1 MDTSIISPDP
11 ATANAKEEITPQ
23 YDSSEEW
30 EIGLGN
36 LIIDLDADLE
46 KDRQDVPSAD
56 CSPLRIGKMKI
67 KRKVS
72 SSKGEAATMSSP
84 RKDPSTSSSSSSNE
98 DTPTTTTAGV
108 STTHHASPE
117 RPESVAKPRVV
128 IHHKK
133 DSATKQDK
141 AFSNPAMSSASKG
154 PTAAVSLVPIAGTN
168 QTNPTV
174 LLNTSMVVAPVATP
188 PQPQQPKISDNTNH
202 VLPQGATVSISP
214 MKVTVSTGK
223 DSDKKLGRA
232 DSREDD
238 NKTKEDGKR
247 KEEKEVKGDTNNKK
261 EGSHGGVAKK
271 HGGKKAKND
280 KVTTH
285 SVAIDT
291 SDMSTLTDPDCL
303 GPCEP
308 GTSVNLE
315 GIVWHETDQGVL
327 VVNVTWRNKTYVGT
341 LLDCTKHDWAP
352 PRFCD
357 SPTSDMEIRNAKTP
371 GRPKRGR
378 NSSSTTN
385 SDLSNFT
392 ETRSSIHS
400 KLRNST
406 TIKSRRGSGASNGSR
421 TPPNAIDRAQGK
433 RKIRPTDIDLSSGED
448 NNKASKRLKTA
459 RNTPTPNSSE
469 GATSP
474 VFIECPEPNCNK
486 KYKHI
491 NGLRYHQTHAHQD
504 LPRQE
509 LITPDEAD
517 QPETPKAVVEA
528 ASDFSPSKRDK
539 TAVPSEASATGS
551 VPSNVSPAKGA
562 GSSVEKLKDI
572 KTAPA
577 MTPEKRDD
585 SIPPCLPT
593 GSTSTDVCKD
603 PNTKEVTKGR
613 VDVTRSPKGGQHKSP
628 NDKTSPSKI
637 LHGANKAKD
646 AVNAV
651 KTKPDSH
658 SSDKPSKHKKP
669 ASQNTSNPSSNQ
681 KDMSVF
687 DFNSTAEADD
697 HTKKTNSSSGEK
709 QTSVSVIRSNP
720 EQIVIKTEPLSPPPT
735 NIPKTPDTP
744 KMSSAPSSEDAQK
757 HSKSKDKDK
766 AKGGSEKKKPKQD
779 KLVQKPKSARPIAPA
794 PPHPQPPQLIA
805 IPTIVTTSSGPTPTP
820 LTIPTVTTK
829 PAGSS
834 PSTGATLKPIQPKP
848 AVADNPAVN
857 ASLATLKEK
866 KSKPKKKSKTDK
878 EKHVAGSTPKD
889 GTKGDPKD
897 ITKQKE
903 GKPKESPPTIRPDQ
917 LPESSPAAALENNIL
932 KQALTASGIG
942 PEDAGRNSPYV
953 PGSNPESQTKASEQ
967 PPKDAPKELPS
978 LIPSRPIVNPS
989 MPEMPKL
996 IPTSSIMNSV
1006 NRPPHHG
1013 PMPSQQQQQ
1022 QQQQQPP
1029 PPPPTKPIIPSSPET
1044 MKKEYQGLPAPAQTK
1059 SNSLPSEHPVPTLV
1073 VPPNTE
1079 DIRAGSPAYSDI
1091 SDANDEAPVGPTK
1104 PREERD
1110 PYAFH
1115 DTPVGRSS
1123 QGSKQVPEDLRR
1135 LERVEPL
1142 SVPMFSPLTEVA
1154 RERGV
1159 STESVAKSMESVR
1172 ATPTQPLKSEPGREP
1187 CKEGP
1192 EPKKAR
1198 KDSPSPSTETGY
1210 RPQALPTE
1218 TGYRPQAPP
1227 GAVYGGQYP
1236 FLPGYVTMDPSY
1248 HQRLISTDPHYR
1260 QQHEQFM
1267 GEQRKRAEAERL
1279 EREKRD
1285 QEPGKD
1291 KASESSDLR
1300 DRPIPKIKTEPV
1312 TPTKRDS
1319 VSDTSKGIRPDKDPQ
1334 LLKRKGDREP
1344 PETIHGK
1351 QLDFHKPGSKS
1362 PDVTAPLGVPK
1373 SSEAARTLQE
1383 QQREEMRLYSLY
1395 DHKQRELQR
1404 QEEDNRKAKQEE
1416 RRRSESSESRRESQR
1431 TAEDRQQEH
1440 ERSRRPTSSPRQE
1453 SSKEQGNTTSSS
1465 KSSSDDKKH
1474 RDSPQPSKSQSPHDK
1489 GPPRGL
1495 IPPSRRVLDTYP
1507 AYLQPP
1513 YVQTP
1518 FGPMPFDPGHPAYQA
1533 VNPMVAYPYIPHE
1546 LHYPPP
1552 QGPRM
1557 ISPMWKSPEE
1567 RGRYEMDRE
1576 QSGATSPHSSGSKS
1590 RESSRER
1597 PTKALDVLQQHANQ
1611 YFSSHKNERSRS
1623 PEPERE
1629 RRPSSSPH
1637 PPASPAERK
1646 TPVTPTSREDSPRYD
1661 SSRRHGPQIPSHL
1674 LHQHMHT
1681 HQHTHLG
1688 MGYPVLQPYDP
1699 YVLASH
1705 QQAAAAAAAAQGVNP
1720 YAVRRE

>member
-1 MDTSIISPDP
+1 MDSSIISPDP
-11 ATANAKEEITPQ
+11 AAKEEITPQ

-56 CSPLRIGKMKI
+56 CSSPLRIGKMKI

-72 SSKGEAATMSSP
+72 SSKGESATASSP
-84 RKDPSTSSSSSSNE
+84 RKDPSSSSNE
-98 DTPTTTTAGV
+98 EALPLTTTAAATGA
-108 STTHHASPE
+108 STAHHASPE
-117 RPESVAKPRVV
+117 RQDLVSKPRVV

-133 DSATKQDK
+133 DSSAKQEK
-141 AFSNPAMSSASKG
+141 IFCSPVMNNASKV
-154 PTAAVSLVPIAGTN
+154 PAAVSLVQTAVAVAN

-174 LLNTSMVVAPVATP
+174 LLNASMGNLPVP
-188 PQPQQPKISDNTNH
+188 LQSQPPQQPPKNSDSLNH
-202 VLPQGATVSISP
+202 VLQGVMGSP
-214 MKVTVSTGK
+214 MASTAK
-223 DSDKKLGRA
+223 DSEKKQGRA
-232 DSREDD
+232 DNRD
-238 NKTKEDGKR
+238 NEVKTKEDGK
-247 KEEKEVKGDTNNKK
+247 KKDEKEVKGDVNNKK
-261 EGSHGGVAKK
+261 EVAHGGVNKK
-271 HGGKKAKND
+271 HGGKKGKND

-285 SVAIDT
+285 SVSVDT

-357 SPTSDMEIRNAKTP
+357 SPTSDMETRNAKAP

-385 SDLSNFT
+385 NNNDLSNFT

-406 TIKSRRGSGASNGSR
+406 TVKSRRGSSASNGSR
-421 TPPNAIDRAQGK
+421 TPPNAIDRSTQGK
-433 RKIRPTDIDLSSGED
+433 RKARPTDIDLSSGED
-448 NNKASKRLKTA
+448 NHKAATSKRLKTA

-509 LITPDEAD
+509 LVTPDEAD
-517 QPETPKAVVEA
+517 QPETPKSVAET
-528 ASDFSPSKRDK
+528 ASDFNPSKRDK
-539 TAVPSEASATGS
+539 TSVASEGPTPGS
-551 VPSNVSPAKGA
+551 VPNVSSPAKA
-562 GSSVEKLKDI
+562 ASNTTEKTKDT

-577 MTPEKRDD
+577 VTSEKRED
-585 SIPPCLPT
+585 SVAPCLSS
-593 GSTSTDVCKD
+593 GSTSTDVCKE

-613 VDVTRSPKGGQHKSP
+613 VDVARSPKGGQHKSLI
-628 NDKTSPSKI
+628 DKTSPSKI

-646 AVNAV
+646 AANNV
-651 KTKPDSH
+651 KAKPDSH
-658 SSDKPSKHKKP
+658 LNDKSIKHKKP
-669 ASQNTSNPSSNQ
+669 VTSQGASSSSSQ

-697 HTKKTNSSSGEK
+697 NSKKTNSCSGEK
-709 QTSVSVIRSNP
+709 QVGVSVIRSNP
-720 EQIVIKTEPLSPPPT
+720 EQIVIKTEPLSPSPT
-735 NIPKTPDTP
+735 CVPRTPDTP
-744 KMSSAPSSEDAQK
+744 KMSSAPSSEDPQK
-757 HSKSKDKDK
+757 HSKSKDKEK

-779 KLVQKPKSARPIAPA
+779 KIVQKPKSARPIAPA

-820 LTIPTVTTK
+820 LTIPAVTTK
-829 PAGSS
+829 PSGSS
-834 PSTGATLKPIQPKP
+834 PTTGATLKPIQPKP
-848 AVADNPAVN
+848 TVADNPVMN
-857 ASLATLKEK
+857 TSLATLKEK

-878 EKHVAGSTPKD
+878 EKHATGGSPKD
-889 GTKGDPKD
+889 GAKGDSKD
-897 ITKQKE
+897 INKQKE
-903 GKPKESPPTIRPDQ
+903 GKPKESPQTARPDQ
-917 LPESSPAAALENNIL
+917 HPEPSPAAALENNIL

-953 PGSNPESQTKASEQ
+953 PGSNAESQTKVAEQ
-967 PPKDAPKELPS
+967 IPKDAPKELPS
-978 LIPSRPIVNPS
+978 LIPSRPMVNPS

-996 IPTSSIMNSV
+996 IPTSSILNSV
-1006 NRPPHHG
+1006 NRQPHHG
-1013 PMPSQQQQQ
+1013 PMQSQQ

-1044 MKKEYQGLPAPAQTK
+1044 MKTEYQGLQVPSQAKPNA
-1059 SNSLPSEHPVPTLV
+1059 LPSEHPVPTLV
-1073 VPPNTE
+1073 VPPST
-1079 DIRAGSPAYSDI
+1079 DDARTGSPAYSDI
-1091 SDANDEAPVGPTK
+1091 SDANDDAPVDPAK
-1104 PREERD
+1104 PREDRD

-1123 QGSKQVPEDLRR
+1123 QGNKQVPEDLRR
-1135 LERVEPL
+1135 IERVEPL
-1142 SVPMFSPLTEVA
+1142 NVPMFSPLTEVA

-1159 STESVAKSMESVR
+1159 SSDSLTKSLEPLRS
-1172 ATPTQPLKSEPGREP
+1172 TPTQPLKPESGRELS
-1187 CKEGP
+1187 KDGP

-1198 KDSPSPSTETGY
+1198 KDAPSPS
-1210 RPQALPTE
+1210 AE

-1248 HQRLISTDPHYR
+1248 HRLMPADAR
-1260 QQHEQFM
+1260 QHHEQYIT
-1267 GEQRKRAEAERL
+1267 EQRKRAEAERL

-1285 QEPGKD
+1285 QEAAKD
-1291 KASESSDLR
+1291 KIVESSELR

-1312 TPTKRDS
+1312 TPTKRDLAPE
-1319 VSDTSKGIRPDKDPQ
+1319 TGKGLRPDKDPQ
-1334 LLKRKGDREP
+1334 HLKRKGEREL

-1351 QLDFHKPGSKS
+1351 QLDFHKLGSKS
-1362 PDVTAPLGVPK
+1362 PDVAIPLG
-1373 SSEAARTLQE
+1373 SQRTSDGCRSLQE

-1404 QEEDNRKAKQEE
+1404 QEEEQRKTKHED
-1416 RRRSESSESRRESQR
+1416 RRRSESSELWRESQR
-1431 TAEDRQQEH
+1431 TLEERQQEQDH
-1440 ERSRRPTSSPRQE
+1440 ARRVSISPRQDTP
-1453 SSKEQGNTTSSS
+1453 KEQSTTTPSS
-1465 KSSSDDKKH
+1465 KSANGDKKH
-1474 RDSPQPSKSQSPHDK
+1474 RDSPLPNKSQSPHDK

-1513 YVQTP
+1513 YVQSP
-1518 FGPMPFDPGHPAYQA
+1518 FVPMPFDPNHPAYQA
-1533 VNPMVAYPYIPHE
+1533 VNPMVAYPYIPHD

-1552 QGPRM
+1552 PGSRV

-1576 QSGATSPHSSGSKS
+1576 HSGVTSPHGSGSKG
-1590 RESSRER
+1590 RDSSRER
-1597 PTKALDVLQQHANQ
+1597 PPKALDVLQQHANQ
-1611 YFSSHKNERSRS
+1611 YHKNERSRS
-1623 PEPERE
+1623 PEPDRE
-1629 RRPSSSPH
+1629 KRRSSSPH
-1637 PPASPAERK
+1637 RPASPAERK
-1646 TPVTPTSREDSPRYD
+1646 TPVTPTSREGSPRYD
-1661 SSRRHGPQIPSHL
+1661 AARRHGPPLPSSHL

-1705 QQAAAAAAAAQGVNP
+1705 QQAAAAAAAAAATGVNP